1 MMMIIIIMIKIITI
15 IIIIII
21 NRISMLSGFNNM
33 QNRKLIYIRK
43 TTWLKSKHQ
52 CMKFN
57 AKKLMHVTMI
67 KKDKGE

>member
-1 MMMIIIIMIKIITI
+1 
-15 IIIIII
+15 
-21 NRISMLSGFNNM
+21 MLSGFNNM

-57 AKKLMHVTMI
+57 AKKLMHVTI
-67 KKDKGE
+67 VKKDKVE